1 MLFFSCEQSCNPSAN
16 ENQGFFDRQVVK
28 KNSFPL
34 LAHNNLDHFFQSANI
49 NKSHILIKTSDAIV
63 QCVFLNAD

>member
-1 MLFFSCEQSCNPSAN
+1 MKPKASLIVLYVE
-16 ENQGFFDRQVVK
+16 

-34 LAHNNLDHFFQSANI
+34 LAHNNLDRFFQSTNST
-49 NKSHILIKTSDAIV
+49 KSHILIKTSDAIV